1 MPEFHRLALQLS
13 PWSSKDTP
21 GYPIQFDNS
30 IALSQ
35 EGVNDFALDLSIPAV
50 VFYSLLGSTDMPAT
64 MRQPVL
70 C

>member
-35 EGVNDFALDLSIPAV
+35 EGVNGFALGLCIPAV
-50 VFYSLLGSTDMPAT
+50 VFCSLLGLTDMSTA
-64 MRQPVL
+64 MRQPL
-70 C
+70 LS